1 MIKPSFTVVAGPNGS
16 GKSTITRWNRELL
29 AQFPIIDPDAIA
41 RTIQVNSKAS
51 SALAAGREALQRA
64 EKYWEERHSF
74 AVETTLSGHN
84 YLQMMLDA
92 RERGFDVALIY
103 VGTSDPSINVAR
115 VANRVSLGG
124 HDVPEVDI
132 RRRYE
137 RSLLNLPIAVARADM
152 SIIFDNSSP
161 DGYQLVA
168 VFEHGTAQWF
178 QEAPSWAAALAIAK

>member
-51 SALAAGREALQRA
+51 SALAAGREALRRA
-64 EKYWEERHSF
+64 EKYLEERHSF

-132 RRRYE
+132 RRRYDE
-137 RSLLNLPIAVARADM
+137 AFSTCRLPWPGPTCRSFSTIPRRAD
-152 SIIFDNSSP
+152 ISSSLFSNTGRP
-161 DGYQLVA
+161 NG
-168 VFEHGTAQWF
+168 FKRRHRGRPRWR
-178 QEAPSWAAALAIAK
+178 

>member
-1 MIKPSFTVVAGPNGS
+1 VIRPSFTVVAGPNGS

-51 SALAAGREALQRA
+51 SALAAGREALRQA
-64 EKYWEERHSF
+64 EKYLEEHHSF

-84 YLQMMLDA
+84 YLQMMLEA
-92 RERGFDVALIY
+92 RKRGFDVALIY
-103 VGTSDPSINVAR
+103 VGTSDPSINVVR
-115 VANRVSLGG
+115 VADRVALGG

-137 RSLLNLPIAVARADM
+137 RSLLNLPIAVARADI
-152 SIIFDNSSP
+152 SIIFDNSTD

-168 VFEHGTAQWF
+168 IFDYETTQWF
-178 QEAPSWAAALAIAK
+178 QEVPQWAAALTSLK